1 LHARWLLTVVFLLLP
16 LLPVSPASNTIE
28 IVCRKSYYTP
38 DKIVL
43 RKGEPARI
51 VLTSEDVTHGF
62 AIDELD
68 IAREVPAGT
77 PTVIEFTPE
86 HAGTFRFYCVVRC
99 GRDHLK
105 MQGAVTVE

>member
-1 LHARWLLTVVFLLLP
+1 MRSRRLWIALFLLLLP
-16 LLPVSPASNTIE
+16 VPVSPSSNTIA

-38 DKIVL
+38 DQIVL
-43 RKGEPARI
+43 RKGEPAKI
-51 VLTSEDVTHGF
+51 ILTSEDVTHGF

-99 GRDHLK
+99 GRNHLK
-105 MQGAVTVE
+105 MQGTLTVE